1 MATRVGYI
9 GLGDM
14 GMPMASHLVP
24 AGFETTVCDLDESK
38 VEELVAGGAKA
49 AANPREV
56 GECSD
61 VLCICVPTD
70 AHVRAVLTGKNGALE
85 NAVPGAIVAIHST
98 VLPDT
103 IEEMAAAA
111 GAKGCSVIDA
121 CVTGGAHGAAAG
133 ELTFLVGGD
142 DASIEK
148 ARPVLEASSKAIVRA
163 GPLGSGA
170 KLKLAVNTLTYIQW
184 AAARES
190 FLLAKAAGLDPDVF
204 IEAVRSN
211 GQLTDLQLRF
221 LALHRMPDEAA
232 SSEDFQAFSR
242 LQMHT
247 AEKDLAHALEL
258 ARKHGLALPTAGL
271 VSQDMARIYRVKDD
285 GRR

>member
-1 MATRVGYI
+1 MTTRVGYI

-14 GMPMASHLVP
+14 GMPMASHLAP
-24 AGFETTVCDLDESK
+24 AGFDTTVCDLDNLK
-38 VEELVAGGAKA
+38 VQRLVTGGAKA
-49 AANPREV
+49 ASNAREA
-56 GECSD
+56 GMRSD
-61 VLCICVPTD
+61 VLCVCVPTD
-70 AHVRAVLTGKNGALE
+70 AHVRAVLTGKDGALE
-85 NAVPGAIVAIHST
+85 GVAAGTLIAIHST
-98 VLPDT
+98 VQPET
-103 IEEMAAAA
+103 IEEMAKAAD
-111 GAKGCSVIDA
+111 AKGAVVIDA
-121 CVTGGAHGAAAG
+121 CVTGGSHGAAAG
-133 ELTFLVGGD
+133 ELVFLVGGD

-148 ARPVLEASSKAIVRA
+148 ARPVLDASSKAIVHA

-190 FLLAKAAGLDPDVF
+190 FLLAKASGLDPDVF

-232 SSEDFQAFSR
+232 SSEAFQAFSR
-242 LQMHT
+242 LQMNT
-247 AEKDLAHALEL
+247 AEKDLAHALDL
-258 ARKHGLALPTAGL
+258 ARKHGLAMPTAGL
-271 VSQDMARIYRVKDD
+271 VSQDMARIYRVKDE

>member
-1 MATRVGYI
+1 MTTRVGYI

-14 GMPMASHLVP
+14 GLPMASHLAP
-24 AGFETTVCDLDESK
+24 AGFETTVYDLDDSR
-38 VEELVAGGAKA
+38 VQQLVSGGAEA
-49 AANPREV
+49 AANAREV
-56 GECSD
+56 GERSD
-61 VLCICVPTD
+61 VLCICVPAD
-70 AHVRAVLTGKNGALE
+70 AHVRAVLTGKDGALE
-85 NAVPGAIVAIHST
+85 GVAPGTLIAIHST
-98 VLPDT
+98 VLPET
-103 IEEMAAAA
+103 IEEMARAADSK
-111 GAKGCSVIDA
+111 GAAVVDA

-133 ELTFLVGGD
+133 ELVFLVGGD

-148 ARPVLEASSKAIVRA
+148 VRPVLDASSKAIVHA

-190 FLLAKAAGLDPDVF
+190 FLLAKASGLDPDVF

-221 LALHRMPDEAA
+221 LALHRMPDAA
-232 SSEDFQAFSR
+232 VSSEAFQAFSR
-242 LQMHT
+242 LQMDT

-258 ARKHGLALPTAGL
+258 ARKHGLAMPTAGL
-271 VSQDMARIYRVKDD
+271 VSQDMARIYRVKDE

>member
-1 MATRVGYI
+1 MTMRVGYI

-14 GMPMASHLVP
+14 GKPMASHLAP
-24 AGFETTVCDLDESK
+24 AGFETSVCDLDESK
-38 VEELVAGGAKA
+38 VQELVAGGAKA
-49 AANPREV
+49 AANPREL
-56 GECSD
+56 GERSD

-70 AHVRAVLTGKNGALE
+70 AHVRAVLTGEQGALA
-85 NAVPGAIVAIHST
+85 NAAPGMIVAIHST
-98 VLPDT
+98 VLPET

-111 GAKGCSVIDA
+111 ELKDCKVIDA
-121 CVTGGAHGAAAG
+121 CVTGGAHAAEAG
-133 ELTFLVGGD
+133 ELTFLVGGEEAD
-142 DASIEK
+142 VEK
-148 ARPVLEASSKAIVRA
+148 ARPVLEASSKAIVYA

-190 FLLAKAAGLDPDVF
+190 FLLAKASGLDPDVF
-204 IEAVRSN
+204 LEAVKSN

-221 LALHRMPDEAA
+221 LALHRMPDKAV
-232 SSEDFQAFSR
+232 SSESFQTFSR

-258 ARKHGLALPTAGL
+258 ARKHGLSMPTAAL
-271 VSQDMARIYRVKDD
+271 VSQDMARIYRVEDD

>member
-1 MATRVGYI
+1 MRVRVGYI

-14 GMPMASHLVP
+14 GKPMASHLAP

-38 VEELVAGGAKA
+38 VRELVAGGARA
-49 AANPREV
+49 AADPREA
-56 GECSD
+56 GKHSD

-70 AHVRAVLTGKNGALE
+70 AHVRTVLTGPEGALGGIR
-85 NAVPGAIVAIHST
+85 PGSLIAIHST
-98 VLPDT
+98 VLPET

-111 GAKGCSVIDA
+111 EQKSCTLIDA
-121 CVTGGAHGAAAG
+121 CVTGGAHAAAAA

-142 DASIEK
+142 EASIEK
-148 ARPVLEASSKAIVRA
+148 VRPVLDASSKAIVHA

-190 FLLAKAAGLDPDVF
+190 FLLARAAGLDPDIF

-232 SSEDFQAFSR
+232 SSEKFQAFSR

-247 AEKDLAHALEL
+247 AEKDLAHALAL
-258 ARKHGLALPTAGL
+258 AHEHGLSMPTAEL
-271 VSQDMARIYRVKDD
+271 VSQGMARIYRVKDEVE
-285 GRR
+285 R